1 MISMR
6 NNGREYK
13 QALDTLV
20 QKLEIRRYSPSTIN
34 TYRYMFREFLKY
46 VYPMPLHKVCKE
58 DIMAF
63 QQMLVQRGVSRSY
76 QNQSIN
82 SLKFYLEQVLGHDRQ
97 LYELER
103 PQKEHKLPTVLS
115 QEEVARLLSAVPN
128 LKHKAILCTIYSC
141 GLRRSELINLRVK
154 DIRSDKR
161 QIHLH
166 GAKGAKDRVVML
178 SESLLV
184 LLRKY
189 YQVYHPKEYLF
200 EGQSGGP
207 YSASSIRK
215 VLDRALKRAKI
226 STSATVHT
234 LRHSF
239 GTHLLEN
246 GTNLRYIQTLMGHG
260 SPKTTE
266 IYTHVCADR
275 LADVVSPLD
284 KLQQKGIFD
293 ME

>member
-1 MISMR
+1 MKS
-6 NNGREYK
+6 NGQEYR
-13 QALDTLV
+13 QALDALV
-20 QKLEIRRYSPSTIN
+20 QKLEVRRYSISTIK

-46 VYPMPLHKVCKE
+46 VYPMPLHRVNKE
-58 DIMAF
+58 DIMSF
-63 QQMLVQRGVSRSY
+63 QQMLVKRGVSRSY

-82 SLKFYLEQVLGHDRQ
+82 ALKFYLEQMLGNEKQ

-103 PQKEHKLPTVLS
+103 PQKERKLPTVLS
-115 QEEVARLLSAVPN
+115 QEEVARVLSAIPN
-128 LKHKAILCTIYSC
+128 LKHKAILCAIYSC
-141 GLRRSELINLRVK
+141 GLRRSELINLKVS
-154 DIRSDKR
+154 DIRSDQR

-166 GAKGAKDRVVML
+166 GAKGAKDRMVML
-178 SESLLV
+178 SDSLLV

-189 YQVYHPKEYLF
+189 YQVYRPKEYLF

-215 VLDRALKRAKI
+215 ILDRALKRAKI

-266 IYTHVCADR
+266 IYTHVCSDR
-275 LADVVSPLD
+275 LADVCSPLD
-284 KLQQKGIFD
+284 KLQEKGIFD